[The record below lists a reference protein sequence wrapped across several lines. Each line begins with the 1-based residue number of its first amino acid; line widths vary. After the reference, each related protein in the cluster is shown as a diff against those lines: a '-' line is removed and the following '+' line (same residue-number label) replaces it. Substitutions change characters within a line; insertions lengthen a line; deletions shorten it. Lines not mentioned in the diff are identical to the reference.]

1 MFHVEWRPCEPQW
14 IQILWLKIRC
24 GEKWNTNRR
33 NWGWQRAENIGALM
47 WKYMFFMWIDLDV
60 KFVSINSLFKRPHDK
75 SFCFIPVPLVTRT
88 VLYYFTCDM
97 TMHDQMAIV
106 VKCWPFS
113 IFLLHLQLALQL
125 SSFFHS
131 LSSLVMFS
139 KLMLAQINLKR
150 EWLYWCNPGFWIK
163 STSISAI
170 ANNLS

>member
-75 SFCFIPVPLVTRT
+75 SFCFIPVPSLNDQNCS
-88 VLYYFTCDM
+88 LQFHLWHDYAM
-97 TMHDQMAIV
+97 HSMHDQITIV
-106 VKCWPFS
+106 VTCLPLSRFP
-113 IFLLHLQLALQL
+113 LHLQLVLQF
-125 SSFFHS
+125 SSYFHS

-139 KLMLAQINLKR
+139 K
-150 EWLYWCNPGFWIK
+150 
-163 STSISAI
+163 
-170 ANNLS
+170 

>member
-75 SFCFIPVPLVTRT
+75 SFCFIPVPSLNDQNCSLQFHLWHDYAWPDNDCGHMLTSLKIPPASSIGAAVLLLLPLLVILGHVQQVDVSTNQPET
-88 VLYYFTCDM
+88 AM
-97 TMHDQMAIV
+97 T
-106 VKCWPFS
+106 
-113 IFLLHLQLALQL
+113 LL
-125 SSFFHS
+125 
-131 LSSLVMFS
+131 M
-139 KLMLAQINLKR
+139 
-150 EWLYWCNPGFWIK
+150 
-163 STSISAI
+163 
-170 ANNLS
+170 